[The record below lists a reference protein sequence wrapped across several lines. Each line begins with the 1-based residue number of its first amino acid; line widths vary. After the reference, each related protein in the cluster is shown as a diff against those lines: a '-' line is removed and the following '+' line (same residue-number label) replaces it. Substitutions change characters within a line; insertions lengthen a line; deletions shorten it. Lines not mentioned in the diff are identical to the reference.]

1 MALSI
6 LGGNG
11 NGKTSSYRLANRG
24 SNDGRESSSDV
35 DEVPA
40 STKPSPWSNL
50 VSLRLA
56 LVLLLLSFLFNIV
69 HLYRSH
75 SSKPR
80 PQFVPNI
87 SYTSTPVVFSQD
99 ARWVGASPAVEAQW
113 DQHVNN
119 AVLGYIQIPNP
130 SAYHLKHG
138 VNYGLNNTEIFSISM
153 YHQLH
158 CLAMIRHAYY
168 HPLDAHMH
176 HGGRSDA
183 SQRTVHLDHCFDY
196 LRQAIT
202 CAADMTVEWAKVE
215 YDGTR
220 RQVDGWGIPHWQCRD
235 PEGVEA
241 FMREHRIA

>member
-1 MALSI
+1 M
-6 LGGNG
+6 
-11 NGKTSSYRLANRG
+11 TSSYRLANRE
-24 SNDGRESSSDV
+24 SNDGRSSPSDV
-35 DEVPA
+35 YEVPA

-56 LVLLLLSFLFNIV
+56 LILLLFSFLFNIV
-69 HLYRSH
+69 HLYRNH
-75 SSKPR
+75 SPKPR

-87 SYTSTPVVFSQD
+87 PYTSTPVVFNQD
-99 ARWVGASPAVEAQW
+99 ASWVGTSPAVDEQW
-113 DQHVNN
+113 NQHVDNSL
-119 AVLGYIQIPNP
+119 LGYIQIPNP
-130 SAYHLKHG
+130 TAYNLKPGVSHG
-138 VNYGLNNTEIFSISM
+138 LKDTEIFSISM

-183 SQRTVHLDHCFDY
+183 AQRAAHLDHCFDY

-241 FMREHRIA
+241 FMKEHRIA